1 MASQQRP
8 YIAATKPSRTA
19 MASVPSSRTTSA
31 EVSFEDAPQKPEVLR
46 MTLQD
51 RRSLWQK
58 VRESVRDFTPE
69 QLMAAFSNERQKILA
84 SVKEKGFITE
94 EEAEVLN
101 RTTRE
106 RVKKTLD
113 DFAEN
118 ATKALEITPEDSPEV
133 IELKMSFSDKLATW
147 LSDLFKWLL
156 RKIEEIL
163 QWLREQ
169 IEWCWKKTKE
179 LFDYLFSLIF

>member
-1 MASQQRP
+1 
-8 YIAATKPSRTA
+8 
-19 MASVPSSRTTSA
+19 MASVPKSHTTTT

-46 MTLQD
+46 MTLRD
-51 RRSLWQK
+51 KRSLWQK
-58 VRESVRDFTPE
+58 VRESVREFTPE

-106 RVKKTLD
+106 NIKKTLD
-113 DFAEN
+113 DFLEK
-118 ATKALEITPEDSPEV
+118 ATKALEITPQDRPEE
-133 IELKMSFSDKLATW
+133 IELKMSFSEKLLSW
-147 LSDLFKWLL
+147 LSDLFWWLL
-156 RKIEEIL
+156 KKMEEIFK
-163 QWLREQ
+163 WIREQ